1 MNGMVI
7 RRAAEADIAAV
18 ADIYDAVLADE
29 EAGNAHI
36 GWVRGVYPTRETALK
51 ALESRT
57 LFVCEE
63 AGKITAAARIDQTQV
78 PEYADCPW
86 EYEAPADQVMV
97 LHTLVV
103 HPAWAGRGC
112 GRRFVE
118 FYERYALEHGCR
130 YLRMDTNEMNANA
143 RRLYGKLGYREAGIV
158 SCVFNGIPDV
168 HLVCLEKRL

>member
-1 MNGMVI
+1 MDRGNTKREILEASLNLFSVQGFEATSISQIASAVGI
-7 RRAAEADIAAV
+7 RKASLYSHFENKQAILDALVKDILEQYAEHSIFA
-18 ADIYDAVLADE
+18 
-29 EAGNAHI
+29 
-36 GWVRGVYPTRETALK
+36 K
-51 ALESRT
+51 AN
-57 LFVCEE
+57 
-63 AGKITAAARIDQTQV
+63 
-78 PEYADCPW
+78 W
-86 EYEAPADQVMV
+86 EKYEAPADQVMV

-112 GRRFVE
+112 GGRFVE

-143 RRLYGKLGYREAGIV
+143 RRLYGKLGYREAGMV